1 MYKTIFKKCYLL
13 FVIYIDK
20 TSEHCVEGWEKN
32 KNTTRIIKII
42 FTSTILN
49 EMRYL
54 DINLF
59 K

>member
-1 MYKTIFKKCYLL
+1 M
-13 FVIYIDK
+13 IYIYK
-20 TSEHCVEGWEKN
+20 TSEDFVEGWEKN
-32 KNTTRIIKII
+32 KNTSRIIKII

-49 EMRYL
+49 EMRHL